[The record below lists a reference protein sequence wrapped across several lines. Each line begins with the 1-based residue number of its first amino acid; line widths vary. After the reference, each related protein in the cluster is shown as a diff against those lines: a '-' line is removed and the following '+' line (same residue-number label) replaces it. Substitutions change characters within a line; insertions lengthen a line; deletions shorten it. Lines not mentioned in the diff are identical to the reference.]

1 MIGPLRAML
10 PADGRRRRLL
20 LAGAVL
26 AVLAVLAAAFQLGQ
40 LRAGYNALDAQASE
54 QRLQAQVAGLE
65 AELRDARQALAR
77 LETDGKV
84 DRESYA
90 QVEAQ
95 LAGLQDKILE
105 QQEELAFY
113 RGIVGG
119 PGQGG
124 LKVQEFSQATAA
136 DGTTHVRFVLA
147 QVEHAERQVRGKL
160 QVRLEGT
167 RAGRI
172 TSLDLGSLGTA
183 PGSTPRDF
191 DFRYFQEISAAI
203 RLPADFL
210 PERVVIRSLP
220 ATAGV
225 QPSVESFPWNARTG
239 VHR

>member
-1 MIGPLRAML
+1 MSDSRRDML
-10 PADGRRRRLL
+10 PAGGHRRQIVV
-20 LAGAVL
+20 AGAVL
-26 AVLAVLAAAFQLGQ
+26 VTLMVLAGVFQLGQ
-40 LRAGYNALDAQASE
+40 VRAGYNLLDAQAVE
-54 QRLQAQVAGLE
+54 QRLREQLAGLE
-65 AELRDARQALAR
+65 AENRDARQALAR

-124 LKVQEFSQATAA
+124 LKVREFTQDAGA
-136 DGTTHVRFVLA
+136 DGTTRLRFVLA

-160 QVRLEGT
+160 QVRIEGT
-167 RAGRI
+167 RSGRL
-172 TSLDLGSLGTA
+172 TSLDLGTLGVA

-191 DFRYFQEISAAI
+191 DFRYFQEISASI
-203 RLPADFL
+203 RLPADFV

-220 ATAGV
+220 STAGV
-225 QPSVESFPWNARTG
+225 QPSVESFPWAARS
-239 VHR
+239 VARP